1 MIKSAIKYII
11 FDIAIEILF
20 DPIIKSFNRSI
31 DVVTGKYIHD
41 NPTLFPAN
49 IPMPIQK
56 VGDGTIS
63 YEIGG
68 QLAEGKV
75 KSLTLIRFD
84 NATINEYSISDRG
97 GVDIP
102 YGNVDIGYDS
112 DPAPNS
118 TRIVSMHVYEST
130 QIYLR

>member
-31 DVVTGKYIHD
+31 DVVTGKYIND
-41 NPTLFPAN
+41 NPTLFPVN
-49 IPMPIQK
+49 IPVPIQK
-56 VGDGTIS
+56 VVDGTLS
-63 YEIGG
+63 YEIGSRMID
-68 QLAEGKV
+68 GKV
-75 KSLTLIRFD
+75 KSLTLIPFD
-84 NATINEYSISDRG
+84 KATIDEYGISDWG
-97 GVDIP
+97 GMDIP
-102 YGNVDIGYDS
+102 YGKVDIGYDS

-118 TRIVSMHVYEST
+118 IRMVSMYVYGRT